1 MDVCVIKKTVLLNF
15 DSLAHNSKSHYI
27 TKIYQIMLLFI
38 VELDLL
44 KLLHISSASDTNTE
58 EGNCFSWGHMGRVK
72 SGRNMSYF

>member
-1 MDVCVIKKTVLLNF
+1 
-15 DSLAHNSKSHYI
+15 
-27 TKIYQIMLLFI
+27 MLLFI

-72 SGRNMSYF
+72 SGRTMSYF